1 MKNPA
6 PPMTQTR
13 AAAAQTVTVCSCG
26 FSLRV
31 FSSRGG
37 CGAHGRAVHPR
48 SCNMRRCRLPCPG
61 SVRLSFHLY
70 FRPGCRNQPDYV
82 LNPDLNPARDHN
94 PDPDRNRGQNGN
106 SGFHPDNHHPGHHT
120 DNNPD
125 HCPDRRSG
133 NRICLRNLFCS
144 HPDFRPPAGF
154 SFRCCRHTGLPER
167 FHLYNRHRSQSPPGY
182 TRCLIRLWSPAG
194 RRCNLLPRCYNVLF
208 RCFLIKSFKSVRILF
223 LPVPGVA
230 AHILDILLCLPAEH
244 L

>member
-1 MKNPA
+1 
-6 PPMTQTR
+6 
-13 AAAAQTVTVCSCG
+13 
-26 FSLRV
+26 
-31 FSSRGG
+31 
-37 CGAHGRAVHPR
+37 
-48 SCNMRRCRLPCPG
+48 MRRCRLPCPG

-194 RRCNLLPRCYNVLF
+194 RRCNLLPRCYNGDC
-208 RCFLIKSFKSVRILF
+208 CFLNLSFLN
-223 LPVPGVA
+223 
-230 AHILDILLCLPAEH
+230 PAEAKSANAVLPYAAAGAWAMLTH
-244 L
+244 RCCGLKVLHQQDFQTSYSAAF